1 MAGDERAEPMVAL
14 GMQLRTVNAAG
25 EPVGEWVSFPGPAVV
40 DMGIEPGL
48 PEPVISSMTGV
59 VSFPITTEAFLALLE
74 WLNGPEAVTEYL
86 QDVAAIAQWEGDGGW
101 CG

>member
-1 MAGDERAEPMVAL
+1 MDDECAEPIVAL

-40 DMGIEPGL
+40 EMGSEPVL
-48 PEPVISSMTGV
+48 PKPVISSMTGV
-59 VSFPITTEAFLALLE
+59 WSFPITHSAFLALLE
-74 WLNGPEAVTEYL
+74 WLSGPQAVADYL
-86 QDVAAIAQWEGDGGW
+86 QDVAAIAQWESDGGW